1 MSVMKTQICRT
12 PPPPDHIFDISFH
25 LPPQRAAARQG
36 EELHAAAARR
46 RRRLCRTPPLPT
58 TATSLATATRHRRMP
73 YPDADAFAD
82 DNGETV
88 RMKVNDPYYILFY
101 TCVTSTNIL
110 LSLNLQ
116 KIIQEGQIFRGR
128 SLTGILPLS
137 TTQWESMVETHLARY
152 PNKGRTM
159 DGLKRKFKELH
170 IKRIPTGDP
179 HCPSD
184 VRRANQLRNA
194 IIELMDGSDLNSP
207 ARSTRTDA
215 AGMGGERGESSGGSD
230 DVADNQ
236 EYKDTGVE
244 DAPTETID
252 GSDTPMG
259 EQAHRLPPTVASR
272 GQRGSTAI
280 SSTAT
285 SSNNRRR
292 TSTHNTPISRPRNQH
307 RESSPEDPGNRVG
320 NVTAMMMMS
329 QAQFRDERRDAKN
342 SVIKSR
348 CIVSRCKISRT

>member
-1 MSVMKTQICRT
+1 
-12 PPPPDHIFDISFH
+12 
-25 LPPQRAAARQG
+25 
-36 EELHAAAARR
+36 
-46 RRRLCRTPPLPT
+46 
-58 TATSLATATRHRRMP
+58 
-73 YPDADAFAD
+73 
-82 DNGETV
+82 
-88 RMKVNDPYYILFY
+88 MKVNDPYYILFY

-329 QAQFRDERRDAKN
+329 QAQFRDERREEGEERCQEFRYQVKMHCQQMQNQQDMMAMIMMSMMGRNASGSVPNDHVVNMFAGSSSTAQRNDGEGSN
-342 SVIKSR
+342 SN
-348 CIVSRCKISRT
+348 TQE